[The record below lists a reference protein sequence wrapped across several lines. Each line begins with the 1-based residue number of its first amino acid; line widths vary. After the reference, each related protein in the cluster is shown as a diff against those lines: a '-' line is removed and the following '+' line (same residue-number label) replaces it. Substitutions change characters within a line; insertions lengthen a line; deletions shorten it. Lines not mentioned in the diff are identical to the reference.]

1 MIEHVFRGT
10 RECEL
15 LDDVVIATCDTAI
28 ADAAAAFGA
37 RAVMTSAFHE
47 RASDRVAEA
56 VALDSAD
63 LVVMV
68 QGDEPM
74 VRGEMIAEAIGP
86 LAEDERVSCV
96 NLAAPI
102 RSAKELDDPN
112 TIKLITD
119 AAGNA
124 LHFSRRPI
132 PDIAASFE
140 SRQHWKQVCV
150 IAFRRSAL
158 EQFSRLEQGPQEK
171 AESVDMLRFLE
182 HGCAIRIAATS
193 FVTHAVDTPEDLE
206 YVSAAMSNRDVAVR
220 R

>member
-1 MIEHVFRGT
+1 MIEHVFMGT

-15 LDDVVIATCDTAI
+15 LHDVVIATCDTAI
-28 ADAAAAFGA
+28 AEAAVAFGA
-37 RAVMTSAFHE
+37 RTVMTSASHE
-47 RASDRVAEA
+47 RATDRVAEA

-63 LVVMV
+63 VVVMV

-74 VRGEMIAEAIGP
+74 VRGQMIAEALGP
-86 LAEDERVSCV
+86 LAADERVACV

-102 RSAKELDDPN
+102 RSAKELHDPN
-112 TIKLITD
+112 TIKVMTD
-119 AAGNA
+119 AAGDA
-124 LHFSRRPI
+124 RHFSRRPM
-132 PDIAASFE
+132 PDIQASFE

-158 EQFSRLEQGPQEK
+158 EQFSRLQQGPQEK

-182 HGCAIRIAATS
+182 HGRAIRIAATS

-206 YVSAAMSNRDVAVR
+206 YVSAAMSHRDVAVR
-220 R
+220 P